1 MKETTMSI
9 ETSSTTGV
17 NQSTLPQPMKTQGSN
32 TLGKNEFLTILTAQL
47 AHQDPTSPMDSNAF
61 VAQLAQ
67 FSALEQMQNTN
78 DTLTQLLAVQQLS
91 GQTAVV
97 SMVGKDA
104 IYKASEM
111 DLSAGGSIT
120 VTATLDT
127 PAADVVMEVD
137 DADGNVVRRQSFGA
151 MAAGTSNVTWDGLND
166 SGVAQLPGTYTIKVS
181 ATDISGNPVTVT
193 QQSRGRITG
202 VTFENGGTELMI
214 GNTTI
219 SLSNVSEIQE
229 SSNTQ

>member
-1 MKETTMSI
+1 MSI

-67 FSALEQMQNTN
+67 FSSLEQMQNTN

-120 VTATLDT
+120 VTATLDK
-127 PAADVVMEVD
+127 PAADVIMEVD
-137 DADGNVVRRQSFGA
+137 DADGNPVRHQSFGA
-151 MAAGTSNVTWDGLND
+151 ME
-166 SGVAQLPGTYTIKVS
+166 PGP
-181 ATDISGNPVTVT
+181 AT
-193 QQSRGRITG
+193 
-202 VTFENGGTELMI
+202 
-214 GNTTI
+214 
-219 SLSNVSEIQE
+219 
-229 SSNTQ
+229 